1 MALMYLDSLNLSAR
15 VSMPHGFGLEVHNVL
30 HPAESRDF
38 LANEP
43 ARNKTN
49 ILNKSF
55 GIMATELITNDIC
68 VRNDHSF
75 NYQNQNLTVHTE

>member
-1 MALMYLDSLNLSAR
+1 
-15 VSMPHGFGLEVHNVL
+15 MPHGFGLKVHNVL
-30 HPAESRDF
+30 QPAESRDF

-55 GIMATELITNDIC
+55 EIMATELITNDIC

-75 NYQNQNLTVHTE
+75 NYQNQICTY

>member
-1 MALMYLDSLNLSAR
+1 
-15 VSMPHGFGLEVHNVL
+15 MPHGFGLEVHNVL

-49 ILNKSF
+49 ILNIKSF
-55 GIMATELITNDIC
+55 EIMATELITNDWLEMII
-68 VRNDHSF
+68 H
-75 NYQNQNLTVHTE
+75 LTIKIKI